1 VMDDYT
7 RVIFVAGLRIK
18 SDAATTLIE
27 IIEAGERQFEKHV
40 KFLQT
45 NQRGEFRSEE
55 LQQ

>member
-1 VMDDYT
+1 MDDYT

-18 SDAATTLIE
+18 SDAATTLVE